1 MRRFWIVLV
10 ILALMLS
17 GCKEAPL
24 VIERDIPDFL
34 ASFYDGNYAPVSPV
48 GVVPEKFKTIVE
60 EDTFGTADNPLR
72 HLAAFE
78 GKLLEATECEE
89 GFRFA
94 VLDFYGNPLTTSVY
108 AVDASLMMVEQ
119 MLATSDGGF
128 LVNLNDYGRVAGN
141 YRSAR
146 ILKYTASGQLEWEY
160 HVETADYFD
169 YQYCFETNEGF
180 CTVGQRFIDFDT
192 QDDVYVTRISKAG
205 AFVSS
210 DTIGG
215 SQDEYL
221 ISADEDGDGIRLWVR
236 SRSKDGDLPRRG
248 TWEVLLDG
256 NLNILEK
263 QYTGAPE
270 PIHANCLGLL
280 DGQRI
285 SVYSDIFD
293 GFDGGIPRA
302 VMDYGD
308 FYLIVSSNI
317 IDEDSPPTVSAV
329 LYVYET
335 VYSAYDKSGNLLWR
349 ATTEPTPDY
358 DSIINGI
365 QEHQQAQT
373 TPTDTQNP

>member
-24 VIERDIPDFL
+24 VIEWDIPDFL
-34 ASFYDGNYAPVSPV
+34 ASFHDGNYAPVPPV
-48 GVVPEKFKTIVE
+48 GVVPEEFKTIVE
-60 EDTFGTADNPLR
+60 EDTFGTASNPLR

-78 GKLLEATECEE
+78 GKLLEAAWCEE

-308 FYLIVSSNI
+308 FYLIVSRNI

-373 TPTDTQNP
+373 TPTDIQTP